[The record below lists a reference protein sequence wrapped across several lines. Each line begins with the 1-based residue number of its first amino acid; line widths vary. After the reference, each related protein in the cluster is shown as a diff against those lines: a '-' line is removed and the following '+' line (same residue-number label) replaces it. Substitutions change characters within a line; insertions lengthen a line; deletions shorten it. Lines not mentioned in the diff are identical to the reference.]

1 MEKVVTKAVSEPALP
16 SKSVPGLGFKNVAV
30 AERSLRALRGRDPSY
45 QKMVVNALMSNA
57 RCVLRLT
64 RKNKKITNIMAA
76 MAVFE
81 RFIEEFDSKRL
92 GKQNNPYLSL
102 ETVKKV
108 VELAGDNIPEQ
119 QRSFIAAYSSVRGE
133 YQRLRNVRVEEEDTT
148 WDIVRHRELQKLKRK
163 LKREDLF
170 DDDGQFTEEHIE
182 MLLWAYTPDRRRVW
196 EYFYEPRMH
205 EEREIEIDV
214 NACMSSDEEDGSD
227 SERRRSK
234 RLKKISK
241 LKDAMTT
248 IESTI
253 LDLKEQNLSKE
264 YPYLSL
270 NLVKKAEDLAGDSVT
285 ELQKSFISAYSSV
298 SGEYKRLRTVRAP
311 GDDSTWDI
319 VRNTHLKLI
328 KEKLGGAKLFTE
340 DDDPTPEHIE
350 MLLWAYSPEPKRV
363 AKEFNF
369 FENKDTPEE
378 ESERDRISE
387 GQDKSDASD
396 KNDDSDEIGRKR
408 PSGDRDG
415 ECGSTP
421 RRSKHA
427 EAKLEAHEDAKLR
440 STAQTRLSSSA
451 APERKDASRGT
462 RPIIASRCARDI
474 TTNGDRDGAC
484 AQPLCRA
491 LRRTRAAIGR

>member
-1 MEKVVTKAVSEPALP
+1 MEKVVTEAVSEPALP

-81 RFIEEFDSKRL
+81 RFIEEFDSRRL

-196 EYFYEPRMH
+196 EYFYEPRMQ
-205 EEREIEIDV
+205 EEREIEIDYSKTSG
-214 NACMSSDEEDGSD
+214 SSVFAYMPVCGGCFGHLPFSF
-227 SERRRSK
+227 SK
-234 RLKKISK
+234 ALHHPLPTSPQILTQCISSLKLLITLFQLPVKKISK
-241 LKDAMTT
+241 LKEAMTT
-248 IESTI
+248 IESSL

-270 NLVKKAEDLAGDSVT
+270 NLVKKAEELAGDSVT
-285 ELQKSFISAYSSV
+285 ELQ
-298 SGEYKRLRTVRAP
+298 
-311 GDDSTWDI
+311 
-319 VRNTHLKLI
+319 
-328 KEKLGGAKLFTE
+328 LGGAKLFTE

-396 KNDDSDEIGRKR
+396 KNVDSDEMGSKR
-408 PSGDRDG
+408 LSGDRDG
-415 ECGSTP
+415 EGGSTP
-421 RRSKHA
+421 RRSKRI
-427 EAKLEAHEDAKLR
+427 KK
-440 STAQTRLSSSA
+440 
-451 APERKDASRGT
+451 
-462 RPIIASRCARDI
+462 
-474 TTNGDRDGAC
+474 
-484 AQPLCRA
+484 
-491 LRRTRAAIGR
+491 